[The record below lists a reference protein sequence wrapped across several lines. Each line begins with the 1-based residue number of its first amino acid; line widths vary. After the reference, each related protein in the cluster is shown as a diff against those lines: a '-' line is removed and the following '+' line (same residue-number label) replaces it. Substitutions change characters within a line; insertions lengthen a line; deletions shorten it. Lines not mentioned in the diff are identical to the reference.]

1 MANRFIDLHSHFVF
15 GLDDGARSLE
25 ESLAMLEQ
33 AAESGIEHVLATPHA
48 TELTDD
54 RFSEQVLRQFRLV
67 QDEARKKEIPVR
79 LSLGAELFFSR
90 RLMEWLRYPW
100 ATVANNQKYLLFELP
115 LFDLPDGVGE
125 FIFECRLKGI
135 TPILAHP
142 ERYLYLH
149 KKLEKLYSFFQQ
161 GCLIQINAGSIVGQ
175 FGQSV
180 QEMALRF
187 VKANFVHFVAS
198 DAHETRQRNY
208 KVLLRSY
215 EELQKTV
222 DDATL
227 NKWFYENPA
236 KALQGGGIEPG
247 DVDETFFNNTQ
258 KSPMKKWAK
267 LLKNRFLS

>member
-1 MANRFIDLHSHFVF
+1 MADRFIDLHSHFVF
-15 GLDDGARSLE
+15 GLDDGARSLD

-33 AAESGIEHVLATPHA
+33 AAENGIEHLLATPHA

-54 RFSEQVLRQFRLV
+54 RFSEQVLRQFGLV
-67 QDEARKKEIPVR
+67 QEEARKKGIPVR
-79 LSLGAELFFSR
+79 LSLAAELFFSR

-100 ATVANNQKYLLFELP
+100 ATFANNQKYLLFELP

-149 KKLEKLYSFFQQ
+149 KKLDKLFSFFQQ

-175 FGQSV
+175 FGQAV

-187 VKANFVHFVAS
+187 VKANFVHFIAS
-198 DAHETRQRNY
+198 DAHETKQRNY

-227 NKWFYENPA
+227 NMWFYENPA
-236 KALQGGGIEPG
+236 KALQGSLIEAG
-247 DVDETFFNNTQ
+247 EVDEAAFNSK
-258 KSPMKKWAK
+258 KSPMKKWVK
-267 LLKNRFLS
+267 LLKNRFLP